1 MTAQRFMAVALAGA
15 AVAVGIVGCGSDSKT
30 SDASTPPAAS
40 TPAPA
45 ATTPAAPAAG
55 DATAGK
61 EVFSSAGCGGCHT
74 LKAAGTSGAIGPNLD
89 NLAPEVD
96 QVVSQVTNGGGG
108 MPAFGGK
115 LSGKEI
121 QDVAAYVAAS
131 TG

>member
-1 MTAQRFMAVALAGA
+1 MRTQRFMAVALAGA
-15 AVAVGIVGCGSDSKT
+15 AVAVGIAGCGSDSKT

-40 TPAPA
+40 TPTPA
-45 ATTPAAPAAG
+45 ATTPAVPAAG

-61 EVFSSAGCGGCHT
+61 AFFSSAGCGGCHT

-89 NLAPEVD
+89 NLAPEVE
-96 QVVSQVTNGGGG
+96 QVVTQVTNGGGG

-115 LSGKEI
+115 LSDKEI
-121 QDVAAYVAAS
+121 QDVAAYVADS

>member
-1 MTAQRFMAVALAGA
+1 MKAQRFMAVALAG
-15 AVAVGIVGCGSDSKT
+15 VAVVAGIAGCGSDSKT

-55 DATAGK
+55 GATAGK
-61 EVFSSAGCGGCHT
+61 EIFASSGCGGCHS
-74 LKAAGTSGAIGPNLD
+74 LKAAGASGAIGPNLD
-89 NLAPEVD
+89 NLAPEVE
-96 QVVSQVTNGGGG
+96 QVVTQVTNGGGG

-115 LSGKEI
+115 LSDKEI
-121 QDVAAYVAAS
+121 QDVAAYVADS